1 MATTSSLNIK
11 KERRNP
17 CLPLK
22 MKIMFHNLVNRI
34 PIMKL
39 VSLTTVLNN
48 TFIFVL
54 FIKGRIVFLV

>member
-39 VSLTTVLNN
+39 VSLTTMLNN

>member
-1 MATTSSLNIK
+1 
-11 KERRNP
+11 
-17 CLPLK
+17 

-34 PIMKL
+34 PIMNL

>member
-11 KERRNP
+11 KESRNP

-54 FIKGRIVFLV
+54 FIKSRIVFLV